1 MTPSPAARLAERL
14 EHVPDACRDI
24 LALLSRAQAAAG
36 GDVLVRLIVDAD
48 GNVEVEL
55 PRRYTRRAPS

>member
-1 MTPSPAARLAERL
+1 LAERL